1 MRVCVFVETFEFF
14 TYICDGWQLSNNS
27 FFPALAEEI
36 LTLEQTTISSTSDRI
51 AAVQAANNPNI
62 DILVIVRG
70 GGGLNTESNPT
81 KRYL

>member
-1 MRVCVFVETFEFF
+1 
-14 TYICDGWQLSNNS
+14 LSNNS